1 MDDLVRE
8 VIPLLQYLIP
18 GFLAAWIFY
27 SLTAFKRPDSFG
39 QIVQA
44 LIFTFVIHGVVAT
57 LGWGLMAV
65 GDRFFSVGYWNAVA
79 QSLCSFLVAVSLG
92 LGSCY
97 IANNDSLHRL
107 LRNSKITSKT
117 SYSSE
122 WFSAFAGYRRF
133 IVLHLWDE
141 RRLYGW
147 PSEWPSDPSAGQFV
161 MQEPSWLD
169 DKGDET
175 PLKAEVLLIDVAKV
189 QWIEFSPP
197 QLRTAK

>member
-44 LIFTFVIHGVVAT
+44 LIFTFVIHGLVGA
-57 LGWGLMAV
+57 LGWALKGF
-65 GDRFFSVGYWNAVA
+65 GDRFFAIGPWGTVA
-79 QSLCSFLVAVSLG
+79 QSLCSFVVAVLLG

-97 IANNDSLHRL
+97 IANNDRLHRF
-107 LRNSKITSKT
+107 LRARKITTQT

-122 WFSAFAGYRRF
+122 WYSAFTSYPRYV
-133 IVLHLWDE
+133 VLHLFDE

-161 MQEPSWLD
+161 IREPSWLD
-169 DKGDET
+169 ERGGET
-175 PLKAEVLLIDVAKV
+175 ALTAEALLIDVSKV
-189 QWIEFSPP
+189 QWVEFTLP
-197 QLRTAK
+197 QSRAPK